1 MDVLTF
7 RTPGLGDQTYL
18 LVHDGQAVL
27 VDPQRDIDRFL
38 TAAAEHDAELRFV
51 LDTHLHNDYLS
62 GAEQAATTTGAQL
75 VLPAA
80 AAPAYASTPAFHLE
94 DIAGGALTIRPIHT
108 PGHTPEHTSYLV
120 LVDGEPAALFSGGSL
135 LVASAGR
142 PDLLGKERA
151 RTMATLQ
158 HQSLHRLAAL
168 PESLELFP
176 THGQGSFCTASGAGR
191 YTSTIGQER
200 AENPLLAIPTVDEFV
215 EQLLGSAMPI
225 PAFYKFMG
233 PTNTLGV
240 PAMPA
245 RHVPTVS
252 VSDLADQPEGTRVVD
267 VRPRAEQATGILPGS
282 LAIEV
287 TTDFGSWTGWLV
299 PRDSPIVLVAEPGQD
314 ITEPV
319 TQLAQ
324 IGVDTVAGVVR
335 DVPAD
340 RATVTFDLVD
350 IDRFR
355 KLMDEP
361 AAQVLDV
368 RMPSEWA
375 SASIEG
381 AIRRFLPDLLTDG
394 IPAEL
399 DPHRPVLVACR
410 TGRRASIAAGILANA
425 GYQPIVL
432 DVSGVPDLVG
442 QDGVSAT

>member
-1 MDVLTF
+1 MEVLTF

-18 LVHDGQAVL
+18 LVHSGQAVL
-27 VDPQRDIDRFL
+27 VDPQRDIERFL
-38 TAAAEHDAELRFV
+38 GALAEHDAELRFV
-51 LDTHLHNDYLS
+51 LDTHLHNDYVS
-62 GAEQAATTTGAQL
+62 GAEQAAKTTGAQL

-94 DIAGGALTIRPIHT
+94 DIPGGALTIRPIHT

-142 PDLLGKERA
+142 PDLLGRERA

-158 HQSLHRLAAL
+158 HQSLHRLAQL
-168 PESLELFP
+168 PDALELFP
-176 THGQGSFCTASGAGR
+176 THGQGSFCTASGSDR

-233 PTNTLGV
+233 PINTLGV
-240 PAMPA
+240 PAMPT
-245 RHVPTVS
+245 RTIPTLS
-252 VSDLADQPEGTRVVD
+252 LDELADQPEGTHVVD
-267 VRPRAEQATGILPGS
+267 VRPHAQQAAGILPGS

-287 TTDFGSWTGWLV
+287 TTDFGSWAGWLV
-299 PRDSPIVLVAEPGQD
+299 PHDSPIVLVAEPDQD

-324 IGVDTVAGVVR
+324 IGVDAVTGVVR
-335 DVPAD
+335 EVPAD
-340 RATVTFDLVD
+340 RATVGFELVD

-355 KLMDEP
+355 KLMDEHD
-361 AAQVLDV
+361 AQVLDV
-368 RMPSEWA
+368 RMPSEW
-375 SASIEG
+375 SEG
-381 AIRRFLPDLLTDG
+381 AVAGSVQRFLPDLLTDG
-394 IPAEL
+394 IPTDL
-399 DPHRPVLVACR
+399 DPDRPVLVACR

-425 GYQPIVL
+425 GYRPIVL
-432 DVSGVPDLVG
+432 DVVGVPELIEHG
-442 QDGVSAT
+442 AAPA